1 MRVITLSTQR
11 EFTARGDSDFATFC
25 LSRLRVLPPMNITN
39 AVYAFSD
46 FPFLLLLRD
55 ATWGMIGLICM
66 LIFHGSAINHV
77 YMRFERL
84 TRFNIKHNQ
93 YNRVFFHFYATFVFL
108 AMFHLVEILFWAFF
122 IVSIGLM
129 KDPID
134 ALLFAGIC
142 YTTVGFESDNLL
154 EGWKSFAFFISFS
167 GLFSLAWTTSIMI
180 GMTNAYK
187 NAWDLKYRHTSSY

>member
-1 MRVITLSTQR
+1 MTLSTQR
-11 EFTARGDSDFATFC
+11 EFTARGGSAFAPF
-25 LSRLRVLPPMNITN
+25 LSVPLKGIAPMNIVNTFI
-39 AVYAFSD
+39 AFSD
-46 FPFLLLLRD
+46 FPFLQLLRD
-55 ATWGMIGLICM
+55 AAWGMIGLICI

-93 YNRVFFHFYATFVFL
+93 YNCVFFHFYVTFVFL

-122 IVSIGLM
+122 IIGIGLM
-129 KDPID
+129 KDPIN
-134 ALLFAGIC
+134 ALLFAGSC

-154 EGWKSFAFFISFS
+154 DGWKSFAFFISFS

-180 GMTNAYK
+180 GMTSAYK
-187 NAWDLKYRHTSSY
+187 NAWDLKYRYTSSY